1 MFPIFEPYLNH
12 DEIKRSLLDCIDK
25 NWISSQGSLVKAFE
39 KKLANFHKIKY
50 ALVTSS
56 CTSALHLA
64 LMSLGLNKNDEVI
77 CPALTFISPANMIIL
92 SGLKIKLVDIDKST
106 LTIDIKDL
114 EKKISHKTK
123 AIIVVHQFGHSAN
136 MDEIIKL
143 SKKYNTKIIED
154 NAESMGGYYKDKI
167 LGTIGDIST
176 LSFFANKIITTG
188 EGGAILTNNKKIYK
202 SCLMMRDHGMSL
214 KKKYDH
220 RMLGFNYRMT
230 NLQAAVGISQIRN
243 FSQILKK
250 RNRQMKLYYE
260 LLKDNNNF
268 QLREFA
274 NWCTPVHWLLTI
286 ILKNK
291 KDRNNIINFLKDNN
305 IESRPMI
312 NPVNKAKHFSNINL
326 KYKNADFISER
337 SLHLPSSTNLSED
350 EIYKISNKFINFFRK

>member
-176 LSFFANKIITTG
+176 LSF
-188 EGGAILTNNKKIYK
+188 
-202 SCLMMRDHGMSL
+202 
-214 KKKYDH
+214 
-220 RMLGFNYRMT
+220 
-230 NLQAAVGISQIRN
+230 LQI
-243 FSQILKK
+243 
-250 RNRQMKLYYE
+250 KL
-260 LLKDNNNF
+260 LLLVK
-268 QLREFA
+268 E
-274 NWCTPVHWLLTI
+274 
-286 ILKNK
+286 
-291 KDRNNIINFLKDNN
+291 
-305 IESRPMI
+305 
-312 NPVNKAKHFSNINL
+312 
-326 KYKNADFISER
+326 ER
-337 SLHLPSSTNLSED
+337 
-350 EIYKISNKFINFFRK
+350 F